1 MKRFIACLV
10 GAALSAAAADL
21 AALATPASAE
31 QFDAK
36 PPPPRNWSEDGRWLV
51 PYEMAGYT
59 GYKESAPSPK
69 TAQQTTPK

>member
-10 GAALSAAAADL
+10 SAALSAAAADL

-31 QFDAK
+31 QFDVK
-36 PPPPRNWSEDGRWLV
+36 RLPPRDWAAGGRWLV
-51 PYEMAGYT
+51 PYEMPGYN

-69 TAQQTTPK
+69 TAQRTEPR